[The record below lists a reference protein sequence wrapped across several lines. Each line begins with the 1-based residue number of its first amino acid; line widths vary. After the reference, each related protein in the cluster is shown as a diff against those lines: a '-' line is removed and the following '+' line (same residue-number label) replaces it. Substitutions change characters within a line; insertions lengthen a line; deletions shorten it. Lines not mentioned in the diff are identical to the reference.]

1 MRISLVFN
9 CNHFNLESIFF
20 TFEVEVFLILFMY
33 ASYYTK
39 VATAPEIGGA
49 GCCVLYLYAD
59 VVRAE
64 ALEGCAVQSFLMVR
78 MGDADEQFCTL
89 LH

>member
-1 MRISLVFN
+1 
-9 CNHFNLESIFF
+9 
-20 TFEVEVFLILFMY
+20 MY

-64 ALEGCAVQSFLMVR
+64 ALEG
-78 MGDADEQFCTL
+78 
-89 LH
+89 